1 MLGVDAQ
8 VKLFMYKSSYDFY
21 PGMPQNIKK
30 KCKNLYCAFI
40 HGLAFDTLILMN
52 LFACCVAC

>member
-30 KCKNLYCAFI
+30 KNVKIFI
-40 HGLAFDTLILMN
+40 VLSYM
-52 LFACCVAC
+52 V

>member
-30 KCKNLYCAFI
+30 NVKIFI
-40 HGLAFDTLILMN
+40 VLSYMF
-52 LFACCVAC
+52 